1 MKKMQLLKLYD
12 GYLQKNPKKAYI
24 SNTEFEGSIYKL
36 VDSAYLRNNQLL
48 KGEKLPQYLTLE
60 QLDELDGKYNNKLKW
75 DMLESDVTEEQLVMF
90 EQENDLTL
98 PKQFREFTLGYSF
111 LDDFIRN
118 VWLLIFAVREFTIKK
133 REILCLLQM
142 RNGNR
147 MD

>member
-48 KGEKLPQYLTLE
+48 KGEKLLQYLTLE

-98 PKQFREFTLGYSF
+98 PKQFREFT
-111 LDDFIRN
+111 
-118 VWLLIFAVREFTIKK
+118 IKK